1 MEFIFFVS
9 KGLGRFWGPGRG
21 KASNNHNSVFHSV
34 LKQVPW
40 RRFDQLVDEHEA
52 DKHVRTLTTK
62 SQLIALMYAQL
73 SGAQSL
79 REIEAG
85 LRSHAT
91 RLYHLGSD
99 EVSRSTLADANAQR
113 PWQVFSGLFVHLVG
127 QLTRGL
133 KGTTGGEAHMSA

>member
-1 MEFIFFVS
+1 MALILLCS
-9 KGLGRFWGPGRG
+9 KRLATFWDTA
-21 KASNNHNSVFHSV
+21 KDQAMQHHNSVFHSV

-40 RRFDQLVDEHEA
+40 RRFDQLVDEHGA

-85 LRSHAT
+85 LQSPAPKLSHLRSQ
-91 RLYHLGSD
+91 GWP
-99 EVSRSTLADANAQR
+99 RSTLADANPQR
-113 PWQVFSGLFVHLVG
+113 PSHP
-127 QLTRGL
+127 
-133 KGTTGGEAHMSA
+133 